1 MSLIDYWHLH
11 LLLILIFFI
20 IFTIHAERLH
30 SVTTWIVFR
39 RLRSL
44 NSFIT
49 RRLIISKISL
59 LSRSNFV
66 SILFNLRTKTWNM
79 ILFLF
84 LFNENGFLVYLLD
97 CLLVIIIHLC
107 LFLRSIFFRVLI
119 AIIFIF
125 RVTNLILIILI
136 HLTHIIILFMIK
148 LVVHV
153 SLLFLINIIIF
164 SFVEI
169 LLLFKMLG
177 PHLAV
182 WSLWTYWKMRSVFW
196 RREISFHLRIILFS
210 LLILIL
216 TVKVLPSFK

>member
-1 MSLIDYWHLH
+1 
-11 LLLILIFFI
+11 
-20 IFTIHAERLH
+20 
-30 SVTTWIVFR
+30 
-39 RLRSL
+39 
-44 NSFIT
+44 
-49 RRLIISKISL
+49 
-59 LSRSNFV
+59 
-66 SILFNLRTKTWNM
+66 LRTKTWNM